1 MAVERDMA
9 GVLMARAPDLDHELA
24 RLMATT
30 YLAASRTAGAL
41 WLESSGE
48 KSLPE
53 LTDRLLSRI
62 HPR

>member
-1 MAVERDMA
+1 
-9 GVLMARAPDLDHELA
+9 
-24 RLMATT
+24 MATT